1 MISIHPKWCELIA
14 NGKKTV
20 EVRKTRPKIETPFKC
35 YIYQTR
41 KPVEVTFSGT
51 GRHISE
57 YDRTYWYNERSGKV
71 IGEFVCDTVEG
82 FHYGVQEPVGANS
95 IFDCYIGYPVDLYD
109 KDDTCLTRQEIDDYG
124 NKAFLY
130 GWHIS
135 DLLIYDQPRELRE
148 FYIADLQAVRQ
159 CSSRRQAYYSFTDT
173 GYIKNGFYCEE
184 KDDFCFGGCKRK
196 VLTRP
201 PQSWCYVDPII

>member
-1 MISIHPKWCELIA
+1 MKSVLISIHPKWCELIA
-14 NGKKTV
+14 DGKKTV

-135 DLLIYDQPRELRE
+135 DLLIYDQPRELSE
-148 FYIADLQAVRQ
+148 FKIFCKSYDDGDKCDDCKYFIDGR
-159 CSSRRQAYYSFTDT
+159 
-173 GYIKNGFYCEE
+173 GYEYDESDCGCNGTKPLE
-184 KDDFCFGGCKRK
+184 
-196 VLTRP
+196 RP
-201 PQSWCYVDPII
+201 PQSWCYV

>member
-1 MISIHPKWCELIA
+1 MKSVLISIHPQWCELIA
-14 NGKKTV
+14 DGKKTV

-135 DLLIYDQPRELRE
+135 DLLIYDQPRELSE
-148 FYIADLQAVRQ
+148 FKIFCKSYDDGDKCDDCKYFIDGR
-159 CSSRRQAYYSFTDT
+159 
-173 GYIKNGFYCEE
+173 GYEYDESDCGCNGTKPLE
-184 KDDFCFGGCKRK
+184 
-196 VLTRP
+196 RP
-201 PQSWCYVDPII
+201 PQSWCYV

>member
-1 MISIHPKWCELIA
+1 MKSVLISIHPKWCELIA
-14 NGKKTV
+14 DGKKTV

-135 DLLIYDQPRELRE
+135 DLLIYDQPRELSE
-148 FYIADLQAVRQ
+148 FKIFCKSYDDGDKCDDCKYFIDGR
-159 CSSRRQAYYSFTDT
+159 
-173 GYIKNGFYCEE
+173 GYEYDESDCGCNGTKPLE
-184 KDDFCFGGCKRK
+184 
-196 VLTRP
+196 RP
-201 PQSWCYVDPII
+201 PQSWCYVDPNT

>member
-1 MISIHPKWCELIA
+1 MKSVLISIHPKWCELIA

-135 DLLIYDQPRELRE
+135 DLLIYDKPRELIE
-148 FYIADLQAVRQ
+148 FKGLFKVDNNCQQ
-159 CSSRRQAYYSFTDT
+159 CPFYDYTRMEC
-173 GYIKNGFYCEE
+173 NG
-184 KDDFCFGGCKRK
+184 R
-196 VLTRP
+196 TITSP
-201 PQSWCYVDPII
+201 PQSWCYVDPIT

>member
-1 MISIHPKWCELIA
+1 MKSVLISIHPKWCELIA
-14 NGKKTV
+14 DGKKTV

-41 KPVEVTFSGT
+41 KPVEVTFRGT

-135 DLLIYDQPRELRE
+135 DLLIYDQPRELSE
-148 FYIADLQAVRQ
+148 FKIFCKSYDDGDKCDDCKYFIDGR
-159 CSSRRQAYYSFTDT
+159 
-173 GYIKNGFYCEE
+173 GYEYDESDCGCNGTKPLE
-184 KDDFCFGGCKRK
+184 
-196 VLTRP
+196 RP
-201 PQSWCYVDPII
+201 PQSWCYV